1 MKRDKKENL
10 IRIFSDIPDGGNVKT
25 QLKITIYCD
34 NIIKKTQ

>member
-1 MKRDKKENL
+1 MCDKSL
-10 IRIFSDIPDGGNVKT
+10 ARTLYGGNVKT